1 MFYTHQGQCAN
12 SKVED
17 NIARGSEND
26 DCGSSIVVLI
36 QEYLEAI
43 VVENRFARGVSE
55 VG

>member
-17 NIARGSEND
+17 NVARSSEND
-26 DCGSSIVVLI
+26 DCGNSIVVLI

-43 VVENRFARGVSE
+43 VEETHFCSWCE
-55 VG
+55 